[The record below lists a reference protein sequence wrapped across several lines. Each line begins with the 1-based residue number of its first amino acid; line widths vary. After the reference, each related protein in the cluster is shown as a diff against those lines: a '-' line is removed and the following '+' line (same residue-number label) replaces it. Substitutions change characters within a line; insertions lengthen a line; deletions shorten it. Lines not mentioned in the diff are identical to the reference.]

1 MRKSNWR
8 KQVWSGQGGWDS
20 PSKSLF
26 RRKVSFHSVPQRVL
40 GCWWR
45 WQAWIQCSSG
55 LLYFCAHPIGGGED
69 GEGAFKG
76 QNNPRLLL
84 LNVGSPL
91 QVINPTIPIC
101 YLCLLTQLCYLP
113 CPPPSPPS
121 PHDLWP
127 SALLTLTAKACMLQR
142 LLQTTQP
149 KRIIC

>member
-26 RRKVSFHSVPQRVL
+26 LRRASFHSVPQRVL

-55 LLYFCAHPIGGGED
+55 LLYFCGHPIGGGED

-113 CPPPSPPS
+113 CPPPSS
-121 PHDLWP
+121 PLHPTICDHLHFWP
-127 SALLTLTAKACMLQR
+127 SQQKTACCKDFFR
-142 LLQTTQP
+142 QP
-149 KRIIC
+149 NQKE